1 MRFNKLDLNLLVALD
16 ALLSTQNVSRAA
28 ERLHISQSATSNA
41 LARLREHFDDDLL
54 VPIGRQMELTARA
67 QEMADAVRDILV
79 RIETTVEARPV
90 FVPAESE
97 RLFRLLISDY
107 TLMTLIP
114 KLIARTFA
122 EAPGVR
128 FEFVPQVAHPQ
139 RVLERGETDVLIVPQ
154 EYCST
159 EHPSEILFQ
168 DSYCAVIW
176 AESALARGVLTAQRY
191 LDAGHVVIQPRDG
204 KPALDDWFI
213 QRLGLVRHVEL
224 STFMFSSAAHLVVG
238 TERIATTH
246 RRLANQ
252 VELEHP
258 VVIREVPFQMPV
270 MNQTLQWH
278 TRRTA
283 DPGIA
288 WLRDSLRAA
297 AKDLVVD

>member
-16 ALLSTQNVSRAA
+16 ALLSTKNVSRAA
-28 ERLHISQSATSNA
+28 ERLHITQSATSNA

-54 VPIGRQMELTARA
+54 VPLGRQMELTARA
-67 QEMADAVRDILV
+67 HEMADAIRDILV

-114 KLIARTFA
+114 KLIARAFA

-139 RVLERGETDVLIVPQ
+139 KILERGETDVLIVPQ

-168 DSYCAVIW
+168 DSYCAVVW
-176 AESALARGVLTAQRY
+176 KESELARGVLTAQRY
-191 LDAGHVVIQPRDG
+191 LAAGHVVIQPRDG
-204 KPALDDWFI
+204 KPALDDWFV
-213 QRLGLVRHVEL
+213 QRLGLVRRVEM

-246 RRLANQ
+246 RHLASQ
-252 VELEHP
+252 VALEHP
-258 VVIREVPFQMPV
+258 VVMRELPFQMPV
-270 MNQTLQWH
+270 INQALQWH
-278 TRRTA
+278 TYRTA
-283 DPGIA
+283 DPGVA
-288 WLRDSLRAA
+288 WLRDLLRSA

>member
-16 ALLSTQNVSRAA
+16 ALLSTKNVSRAA
-28 ERLHISQSATSNA
+28 ERLHITQSATSNA

-54 VPIGRQMELTARA
+54 VPLGRQMELTARA
-67 QEMADAVRDILV
+67 HEMADAVRDILV

-114 KLIARTFA
+114 KLIARAFA

-139 RVLERGETDVLIVPQ
+139 KLLERGETDVLIVPQ

-168 DSYCAVIW
+168 DSYCAVVW
-176 AESALARGVLTAQRY
+176 KESELARGVLTAQRY
-191 LDAGHVVIQPRDG
+191 LAAGHVVIQPRDG
-204 KPALDDWFI
+204 KPALDDWFV
-213 QRLGLVRHVEL
+213 QRLGLVRHIEM

-238 TERIATTH
+238 TERIATTQRH
-246 RRLANQ
+246 LASQ
-252 VELEHP
+252 VALEHP
-258 VVIREVPFQMPV
+258 VVMRELPFQMPV
-270 MNQTLQWH
+270 INQALQWH
-278 TRRTA
+278 TYRTA
-283 DPGIA
+283 DPGVA
-288 WLRDSLRAA
+288 WLRDLLRSA